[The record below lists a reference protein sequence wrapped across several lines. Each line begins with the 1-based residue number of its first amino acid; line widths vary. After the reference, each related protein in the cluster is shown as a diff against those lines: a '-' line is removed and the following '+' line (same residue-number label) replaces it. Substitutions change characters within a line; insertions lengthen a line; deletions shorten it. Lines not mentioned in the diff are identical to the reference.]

1 MNTGF
6 WHLTKQGRVRRNSR
20 FNRVIANARLLS
32 STNYSTNYW
41 VKVNLYLFLHPRQP
55 LIKSHSMDKLE
66 IEILRIFVKKN
77 AIITKNYYML
87 NLDIFIYIS
96 MAGYKFLF
104 CVIILK
110 VNIFWNNKI
119 SISRVTRLL
128 IVRILK
134 SRIGGRKKEK
144 RKKNLQN
151 SRIRAA

>member
-1 MNTGF
+1 
-6 WHLTKQGRVRRNSR
+6 
-20 FNRVIANARLLS
+20 
-32 STNYSTNYW
+32 
-41 VKVNLYLFLHPRQP
+41 
-55 LIKSHSMDKLE
+55 MDKLE

-134 SRIGGRKKEK
+134 SRIGGEKGEKE
-144 RKKNLQN
+144 KNLQN